1 MCSLNLTVNKL
12 NEEETKE
19 KCWISE
25 HISEAYGCDSCRRE
39 LEPAT
44 TGVWGLASA
53 SLGMFKAFY
62 PPQRSLIPGQWLPA
76 KQENIKC
83 QLLSLWLMFHT
94 VQLKAN
100 KYFSKKNRPMIYVN
114 VTDLRKPLNSLQL
127 QRSARKGHK
136 RRGWFIPSLALPKAL
151 LTSPFLPLA
160 LLHTSPLLFSLI

>member
-1 MCSLNLTVNKL
+1 MKKKQRKNAGSQSTSQRL
-12 NEEETKE
+12 
-19 KCWISE
+19 
-25 HISEAYGCDSCRRE
+25 
-39 LEPAT
+39 
-44 TGVWGLASA
+44 TGVIVVEGNLSQPPPESGVWLQHLWECSRHQKGL
-53 SLGMFKAFY
+53 Y
-62 PPQRSLIPGQWLPA
+62 PPQRSLILGQWLPA

-83 QLLSLWLMFHT
+83 PLLSLWLMFHT

-100 KYFSKKNRPMIYVN
+100 KYFSKKSRPMIYVN

-127 QRSARKGHK
+127 QRSVRKGHK